1 MRRFAEIDS
10 TNSYLLG
17 EARSGAAE
25 GLVAVADVQRAGRGR
40 LDRTWDSP
48 PGASLLASILL
59 RPSLA
64 VDRTHLAVAAVAL
77 AAADACVEVA
87 GIRPGLKWPNDLVVG
102 PGDRKLG
109 GILSEA
115 HLPPAVIVGLG
126 LNVDWPV
133 GTLPAGAAELGPV
146 DRHELLA
153 ALLRHLDALY
163 GDWSRVSMD
172 YRAACVTVGRQ
183 VRVELS
189 GETFTGTAVAI
200 SDAGHL
206 VVSPTTAAGAGP
218 QALRIVTAGDVV
230 HLRPHVPDS
239 GVDVADDYGGEGGGR
254 GLGEG
259 TRR

>member
-1 MRRFAEIDS
+1 M
-10 TNSYLLG
+10 
-17 EARSGAAE
+17 
-25 GLVAVADVQRAGRGR
+25 AVADVQRAGRGR
-40 LDRTWDSP
+40 LARTWDSP
-48 PGASLLASILL
+48 PGASLLVSILL
-59 RPSLA
+59 RPGLA
-64 VDRTHLAVAAVAL
+64 VDRLHLAVAAVAL
-77 AAADACVEVA
+77 AAADACAEVA

-102 PGDRKLG
+102 PGDAKLG

-115 HLPPAVIVGLG
+115 VPPAVIVGLG

-163 GDWSRVSMD
+163 GDWPLVTKE

-189 GETFTGTAVAI
+189 GETFTATAVDI

-206 VVSPTTAAGAGP
+206 VVSPKTAAGAGP

-230 HLRPHVPDS
+230 HLRPHVPDCGPGAWVREGS
-239 GVDVADDYGGEGGGR
+239 GVDVAGDYGGEGGAG